1 MERFGLRVQ
10 KNKVIDKS
18 EESPLAFKSLNT
30 EEVVIKAQILAGGR
44 GLGTFSNG
52 FKGGVHLC
60 KTPEETERIASSM
73 LGSSLVTKQTPPEGV
88 LVQKLMIAESI
99 DIARE
104 TYVSIVMDR
113 ESGGPVFIVSPKGG
127 VDIEKVAEE
136 DPNAIFKEVI
146 DITLGPQKD
155 QLTRLAK
162 GLEFKE
168 NQIDEIVDQ
177 LDKLYKLFIGL
188 DATQVEI
195 NPFAETPEG
204 KVYCVD
210 AKINFDDNAMYR
222 HPDVFEMRDIAE
234 EDPREVEAQK
244 FNLNYI
250 AMEGTIG
257 CMVNGAGLAM
267 ATMDIIKLNK
277 GEPANFLDVGGGANE
292 HQVTEAFKI
301 ITSDKQVKA
310 VLVNIFGGIMK
321 CDTIATGIVAAA
333 KAINLTIPLIVRLE
347 GTNVEKGKKILED
360 SGIHILTANDLDDA
374 AKKAV
379 QSIQ

>member
-1 MERFGLRVQ
+1 M
-10 KNKVIDKS
+10 
-18 EESPLAFKSLNT
+18 FK
-30 EEVVIKAQILAGGR
+30 
-44 GLGTFSNG
+44 FSA
-52 FKGGVHLC
+52 
-60 KTPEETERIASSM
+60 EETKEIASKM
-73 LGSSLVTKQTPPEGV
+73 LGYNLITKQTPPDGV
-88 LVQKLMIAESI
+88 TVQKVMIAESI

-113 ESGGPVFIVSPKGG
+113 DSGGPVFVVSPKGG

-136 DPNAIFKEVI
+136 DPNAIFKEVV
-146 DITLGPQKD
+146 DITTGPQKE
-155 QLTRLAK
+155 QLERLARS
-162 GLEFKE
+162 LNFKE
-168 NQIDEIVDQ
+168 NQIPDVVDQ

-210 AKINFDDNAMYR
+210 AKINFDDNAMFR
-222 HPDVFEMRDIAE
+222 NPDIYEMRDTAE
-234 EDPREVEAQK
+234 EDPRELEAQK
-244 FNLNYI
+244 HNLNYV
-250 AMEGTIG
+250 AMDGTIG

-267 ATMDIIKLNK
+267 ATMDIIKLNN
-277 GEPANFLDVGGGANE
+277 GEPANFLDVGGSANE
-292 HQVTEAFKI
+292 QQVTEAFKI

-321 CDTIATGIVAAA
+321 CDTIAKGIVAAA
-333 KAINLTIPLIVRLE
+333 KSINLQVPLIVRLQ
-347 GTNVEKGKKILED
+347 GTNVDKGKKILEE
-360 SGIHILTANDLDDA
+360 SGINILTANDLDEA